1 MTFDTLIQTAPQII
15 LDKLEGLKLLRE
27 RPDYHPEPNCYSHI
41 EIVTNRLIQTGNPD
55 LIMAG
60 IFHDIFKKE
69 TAKLNP
75 KNGYPTSPGHD
86 KAAADW
92 IKSNT
97 EVQSFIE
104 SNGANFQ
111 RVAEICMQHMRIK
124 VYDEM
129 NNKKKKAYRLTE
141 TFSDLL
147 IFSMADDM
155 LIEFVYTY
163 NQFFPTVK
171 HRNIYIALNAQKLI
185 DSDKYLTYVE
195 ATEKSLRQIEYY
207 EKQGKLGYS
216 IEEMFS

>member
-1 MTFDTLIQTAPQII
+1 MTFDTLIQIAPQIV

-27 RPDYHPEPNCYSHI
+27 RPDYHPEDSAFEHVK
-41 EIVTNRLIQTGNPD
+41 IVTNRLIQTGNPD

-104 SNGANFQ
+104 SNGANFL

-129 NNKKKKAYRLTE
+129 NEKKKKAYRLTE
-141 TFSDLL
+141 IFSDLL

-155 LIEFVYTY
+155 LIEFVYPY
-163 NQFFPTVK
+163 NNLFPTIK
-171 HRNIYIALNAQKLI
+171 HKNIYIALNSQRQI
-185 DSDKYLTYVE
+185 DLEKSLTYVE
-195 ATEKSLRQIEYY
+195 ATEKSVRQIEYY